1 MHKTVYFTNNAYQAN
16 LYILLLFIRLDTY
29 YMQVLWVL
37 MWNSVPN
44 MFIYL
49 NRSYVY
55 MVQVYKGT
63 EGVE

>member
-1 MHKTVYFTNNAYQAN
+1 MHKTVYFTNNALPSN